1 MKSILS
7 SMKLIKPWHN
17 RHPLI
22 YSFSK
27 RLKIKIQNE
36 AKNDPVAIDP
46 PINRVSPYI
55 DNPT

>member
-7 SMKLIKPWHN
+7 SVKLIKPWYN
-17 RHPLI
+17 RHPLM
-22 YSFSK
+22 YGFSK

-36 AKNDPVAIDP
+36 AKNDPVPADP

-55 DNPT
+55 GNLT

>member
-7 SMKLIKPWHN
+7 SVKLIKPWHN
-17 RHPLI
+17 RHPLM
-22 YSFSK
+22 YGFSK

-36 AKNDPVAIDP
+36 AKNDPVPTDP

-55 DNPT
+55 GDPT